1 MEIKKTVREQ
11 NEKFNK
17 EMKTV
22 KKEPDR
28 NSWD

>member
-1 MEIKKTVREQ
+1 MEIKKTAHEQ

-22 KKEPDR
+22 KKESDR